1 MNKTKTKKVP
11 THIAIIMDG
20 NGRWA
25 KKKLLPKK
33 LGHKAGAEALNK
45 LLDDLE
51 NTQVKHVTV
60 YAFSTE
66 NWKRSQEEI
75 QDLMH
80 LLKEYIDGYIRK
92 NKTTNIKINTIGNLD
107 AFDDELREKLKYLE
121 EISKDKTGVN
131 LHIALNYGGRDDITR
146 AMQKIALDIKDNK
159 IGTMDINE
167 DLINSYLDTKDIGD
181 PELIIRTSGE
191 YRISNF
197 LLWQCAYSEFY
208 FTDKYW
214 PDFNIKDLEE
224 AIDTYLNRER
234 RFGGRI

>member
-1 MNKTKTKKVP
+1 MKKTTP
-11 THIAIIMDG
+11 NHIAIIMDG

-51 NTQVKHVTV
+51 NTPVKHVTV

-92 NKTTNIKINTIGNLD
+92 NKTTNIKINTIGNLS
-107 AFDDELREKLKYLE
+107 AFDDELISKLNYLE
-121 EISKDKTGVN
+121 EISKNKTGVN
-131 LHIALNYGGRDDITR
+131 LHIALNYGARDEITR
-146 AMQKIALDIKDNK
+146 AFKKIAEDMQENK
-159 IGTMDINE
+159 INPNDIDE
-167 DLINSYLDTKDIGD
+167 DLITKFLDTKDYND

-191 YRISNF
+191 YRLSNF

-208 FTDKYW
+208 FTNKLW
-214 PDFNIKDLEE
+214 PDFTIKDLEE
-224 AIDTYLNRER
+224 AIDIYTNRER
-234 RFGGRI
+234 RFGGRNDK

>member
-1 MNKTKTKKVP
+1 MKNTKKP
-11 THIAIIMDG
+11 SHIAIIMDG

-51 NTQVKHVTV
+51 NSHVKHVTV

-75 QDLMH
+75 QDLME
-80 LLKEYIDGYIRK
+80 LLKAYIDGYIKK

-107 AFDDELREKLKYLE
+107 AFDDELRQKLSHLE
-121 EISKDKTGVN
+121 EISKNKTGVN
-131 LHIALNYGGRDDITR
+131 LHIALNYGSRDELTRAFKKLALDVKDNNISAYDIT
-146 AMQKIALDIKDNK
+146 
-159 IGTMDINE
+159 E
-167 DLINSYLDTKDIGD
+167 DLIATYLDTKDYND
-181 PELIIRTSGE
+181 PELVIRTSGE

-197 LLWQCAYSEFY
+197 LLWQSAYSEFY

-214 PDFNIKDLEE
+214 PDFTIRDLEDAVE
-224 AIDTYLNRER
+224 IYMNRER
-234 RFGGRI
+234 RFGGRIVK